1 MGIVAF
7 YEDGSSKEFDN
18 LEEMLKRDKKP
29 IAYKTDSAIFYRLG
43 DEFYLVAGEHQTNY
57 RPFQDNYAVFFD

>member
-7 YEDGSSKEFDN
+7 YEDGSSKEFDS

-29 IAYKTDSAIFYRLG
+29 IAYKTDFAIFYRLG
-43 DEFYLVAGEHQTNY
+43 NEFYLVAEEPQTNY
-57 RPFQDNYAVFFD
+57 RPFQDTYAVFYD